1 MKHKYVLRNSLYLDE
16 ELQEYFNKMSK
27 KGWRLDFI
35 GYYYR
40 FSHDEHV
47 YKYQIDYTP
56 SSSEYNE
63 VLKEM
68 GYHDVENALP
78 DFRVLENRNVD
89 APDLNTEFVFDKNNK
104 IKQFKKMRYFVY
116 PILACFL
123 FWIGKLFLTDF
134 FEIGFPIVYYE
145 GFTKYLI
152 LLMVF
157 ILAIGIL
164 LSSILNFSILYAL
177 KHDKDLKILKKLNGI
192 KDYLIFIISIIYLI
206 DIILTS
212 LLSANVFYITFIPII
227 IIGILQKLSPKF
239 NTKQM
244 RYFFIAMLT
253 LCLFINTNQNNQ
265 QYETYEKIDDLYES
279 EAVKTKTT
287 NCIKKVKNQE
297 IIYYERNITIKN
309 DIYKNGVFKFIII
322 LTDYETRE
330 NNAYIQFL
338 NDDYTYQFDTN
349 KIHYKNYDQAI
360 KSFKKKGNTYTN
372 KDYQIVVTK
381 NKIIT
386 TYRGSR

>member
-1 MKHKYVLRNSLYLDE
+1 
-16 ELQEYFNKMSK
+16 
-27 KGWRLDFI
+27 
-35 GYYYR
+35 
-40 FSHDEHV
+40 
-47 YKYQIDYTP
+47 
-56 SSSEYNE
+56 
-63 VLKEM
+63 M

-177 KHDKDLKILKKLNGI
+177 KHDKDLKILKKLNEI

-212 LLSANVFYITFIPII
+212 LLSANVFYMTFIPII

-287 NCIKKVKNQE
+287 NCIKKVKDQE
-297 IIYYERNITIKN
+297 IIYYERNITIKK
-309 DIYKNGVFKFIII
+309 DLYKKGIFKFIVI

-330 NNAYIQFL
+330 NEAYINFL
-338 NDDYTYQFDTN
+338 NDDHTYKFDTN
-349 KIHYKNYDQAI
+349 KIHYKKYDQAI

-381 NKIIT
+381 NKIKT
-386 TYRGSR
+386 TYIGIR

>member
-1 MKHKYVLRNSLYLDE
+1 M
-16 ELQEYFNKMSK
+16 
-27 KGWRLDFI
+27 
-35 GYYYR
+35 
-40 FSHDEHV
+40 
-47 YKYQIDYTP
+47 
-56 SSSEYNE
+56 
-63 VLKEM
+63 
-68 GYHDVENALP
+68 
-78 DFRVLENRNVD
+78 LENRNVD

-145 GFTKYLI
+145 GFT
-152 LLMVF
+152 
-157 ILAIGIL
+157 
-164 LSSILNFSILYAL
+164 N
-177 KHDKDLKILKKLNGI
+177 KDLKILKKLNGI

-212 LLSANVFYITFIPII
+212 LLSANVFYMTFIPII

-349 KIHYKNYDQAI
+349 KIHYKNYDQEI

>member
-1 MKHKYVLRNSLYLDE
+1 M
-16 ELQEYFNKMSK
+16 
-27 KGWRLDFI
+27 
-35 GYYYR
+35 
-40 FSHDEHV
+40 
-47 YKYQIDYTP
+47 
-56 SSSEYNE
+56 
-63 VLKEM
+63 
-68 GYHDVENALP
+68 
-78 DFRVLENRNVD
+78 
-89 APDLNTEFVFDKNNK
+89 
-104 IKQFKKMRYFVY
+104 
-116 PILACFL
+116 
-123 FWIGKLFLTDF
+123 
-134 FEIGFPIVYYE
+134 
-145 GFTKYLI
+145 
-152 LLMVF
+152 
-157 ILAIGIL
+157 
-164 LSSILNFSILYAL
+164 
-177 KHDKDLKILKKLNGI
+177 
-192 KDYLIFIISIIYLI
+192 
-206 DIILTS
+206 
-212 LLSANVFYITFIPII
+212 TFIPII

-386 TYRGSR
+386 IYRGSR

>member
-16 ELQEYFNKMSK
+16 ELQEYFNEMSK

-40 FSHDEHV
+40 FSKDEHV

-63 VLKEM
+63 VLKEI
-68 GYHDVENALP
+68 GYHDVKNALY
-78 DFRVLENRNVD
+78 DFRVLENEDED
-89 APDLNTEFVFDKNNK
+89 APDLNTEFIFDKNNK
-104 IKQFKKMRYFVY
+104 MKQFKKIRYFIY
-116 PILACFL
+116 PILAYFL
-123 FWIGKLFLTDF
+123 FGIGKLLMIDF

-145 GFTKYLI
+145 GFTKYFI
-152 LLMVF
+152 VLMIFTV
-157 ILAIGIL
+157 AIGIL
-164 LSSILNFSILYAL
+164 LSSILNLSILYAL
-177 KHDKDLKILKKLNGI
+177 KYDKSLRILKKLNGI
-192 KDYLIFIISIIYLI
+192 KDYLIFAISIIYLI
-206 DIILTS
+206 GIIVTS
-212 LLSANVFYITFIPII
+212 LLSANAFYMMFIPVI
-227 IIGILQKLSPKF
+227 IIGILQKLSPTF
-239 NTKQM
+239 NTRQM

>member
-16 ELQEYFNKMSK
+16 ELQEYFNEMSK
-27 KGWRLDFI
+27 KWWRLDFI

-40 FSHDEHV
+40 FNHDERV

-56 SSSEYNE
+56 ISSEYQDI
-63 VLKEM
+63 LKEM

-116 PILACFL
+116 SILACFL

-134 FEIGFPIVYYE
+134 FEIGFTIVYYE

-192 KDYLIFIISIIYLI
+192 KDYLIFAISIIYLI
-206 DIILTS
+206 GIIVAS
-212 LLSANVFYITFIPII
+212 LLSANAFYMMFIPVI
-227 IIGILQKLSPKF
+227 IIGILQKLSPTF
-239 NTKQM
+239 NTRQM
-244 RYFFIAMLT
+244 RYLFSVILALSFFINA
-253 LCLFINTNQNNQ
+253 NQSKN
-265 QYETYEKIDDLYES
+265 QYETLEQIDDIYES
-279 EAVKTKTT
+279 ETVKQKP
-287 NCIKKVKNQE
+287 
-297 IIYYERNITIKN
+297 
-309 DIYKNGVFKFIII
+309 
-322 LTDYETRE
+322 
-330 NNAYIQFL
+330 
-338 NDDYTYQFDTN
+338 
-349 KIHYKNYDQAI
+349 
-360 KSFKKKGNTYTN
+360 
-372 KDYQIVVTK
+372 
-381 NKIIT
+381 
-386 TYRGSR
+386 